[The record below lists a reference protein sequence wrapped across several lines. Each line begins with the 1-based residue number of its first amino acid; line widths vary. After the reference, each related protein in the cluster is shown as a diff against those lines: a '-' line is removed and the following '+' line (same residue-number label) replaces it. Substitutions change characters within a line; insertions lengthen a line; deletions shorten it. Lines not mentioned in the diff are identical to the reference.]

1 MYNLYVLLS
10 EVSGR
15 TYTGITDNLERR
27 LKEHNSGRHVYTKRY
42 VPWKIIYTET
52 LIDRSEAREREKYF
66 KSAAGRRLLAKL
78 IADIK

>member
-1 MYNLYVLLS
+1 MYNLYILRNLT
-10 EVSGR
+10 SGR

-27 LKEHNSGRHVYTKRY
+27 LKEHNLGRHSYTKRY
-42 VPWKIIYTET
+42 IPWEVIYTEF
-52 LIDRSEAREREKYF
+52 LDSRLKAREREKYF

>member
-1 MYNLYVLLS
+1 MYNLYILQSLT
-10 EVSGR
+10 SGR

-27 LKEHNSGRHVYTKRY
+27 LKEHNAGRHPYTKRY
-42 VPWKIIYTET
+42 LPWEIIYTE
-52 LIDRSEAREREKYF
+52 LLNSRIEARGREKYF